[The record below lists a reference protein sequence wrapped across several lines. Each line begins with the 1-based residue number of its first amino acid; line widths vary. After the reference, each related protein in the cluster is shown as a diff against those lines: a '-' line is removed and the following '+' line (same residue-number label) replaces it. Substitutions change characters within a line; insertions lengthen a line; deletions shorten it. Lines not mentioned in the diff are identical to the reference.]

1 MRRLLVC
8 ALIGFS
14 FVCLSFLGCS
24 KKEEGEPEKG
34 AIEKMTDEAA
44 EVIVN
49 KIRTPMDRARSVKE
63 LEEDR
68 AKAMDEAMN
77 EAVEEKE

>member
-1 MRRLLVC
+1 MRRLLTC

-14 FVCLSFLGCS
+14 FVCFSFFACS
-24 KKEEGEPEKG
+24 KKEEAEPEKG

-44 EVIVN
+44 DVIVN

-68 AKAMDEAMN
+68 AKAMDEAIN
-77 EAVEEKE
+77 EKE

>member
-1 MRRLLVC
+1 VRRLLAC

-14 FVCLSFLGCS
+14 FFACS
-24 KKEEGEPEKG
+24 KKEEAEPEKG
-34 AIEKMTDEAA
+34 DIEKMTDEAA
-44 EVIVN
+44 DVIVN

-68 AKAMDEAMN
+68 AKAMDEAIN
-77 EAVEEKE
+77 EKE